1 MDKQKTSPK
10 GIEETSD
17 IEKNSEKSHESI
29 AMAQTGVTAEERYQL
44 IAKAAYH
51 RAEQRGFIPGAELDD
66 WLAAEA
72 EIDGTLGKVAAD
84 SQQKGP

>member
-1 MDKQKTSPK
+1 MDNQKTSPE

-29 AMAQTGVTAEERYQL
+29 AVAQTGVTAEERYQL

-51 RAEQRGFIPGAELDD
+51 RAEQRSFTPGAELDD

-72 EIDGTLGKVAAD
+72 EIDGMLGKVAAD
-84 SQQKGP
+84 NQPKDA